1 MRRLRQRA
9 DVPPPHLPASLQ
21 TPSSPLLAAR
31 ATGVFSLARQ
41 APLAGALPSRAAGV
55 ARLRK
60 GRRLAARPS
69 TRSTRAGCPRL
80 RGDAPP
86 PHLRAPLLAPPSP
99 SSLRS
104 PRTEPRTFCWCLLP
118 AIA

>member
-21 TPSSPLLAAR
+21 TPSSPLLAAT

-41 APLAGALPSRAAGV
+41 APLAGALSSRAAGV

-60 GRRLAARPS
+60 GKRLVARPP
-69 TRSTRAGCPRL
+69 TRSTRARSPRQL
-80 RGDAPP
+80 VAVPL
-86 PHLRAPLLAPPSP
+86 PHLRAPLPAPPSP

-104 PRTEPRTFCWCLLP
+104 P
-118 AIA
+118 